1 MRKPSPGKRDW
12 SPETDPVLARI
23 HASCPQGTEWDE
35 FMRVIEDVRRQSHA
49 VAPTPLNDLQ
59 NSPVLTDAAGAFADD
74 AGWDSFQNAIQQ
86 YRDEQTR
93 AELARTRRKK

>member
-1 MRKPSPGKRDW
+1 MRKSSPEKRDW

-23 HASCPQGTEWDE
+23 HASGPHGTEWDE
-35 FMRVIEDVRRQSHA
+35 FMRVIEEVRRESHDA
-49 VAPTPLNDLQ
+49 VQTPLTDLQ
-59 NSPVLTDAAGAFADD
+59 KPPVLADAAGAFADD